1 MSAKNQEYLVEISS
15 LPIKELLTKS
25 EREEEAHVLAEHS
38 NKRRSFPITREVVE
52 RLINRLEEV

>member
-1 MSAKNQEYLVEISS
+1 MSVKNQEYLVEISS
-15 LPIKELLTKS
+15 LPNKELMTKS
-25 EREEEAHVLAEHS
+25 EREDEAHSLAEYS

>member
-1 MSAKNQEYLVEISS
+1 MSTKKQEYQVEISS
-15 LPIKELLTKS
+15 FPINEILTKS
-25 EREEEAHVLAEHS
+25 EREDEAHGLAEYS